1 MNQWPQFLGA
11 FLLLAA
17 YALAQ
22 SGRLNVMSLSYN
34 LVNVFGSLLLAT
46 DAWRAQQWGFVL
58 LEPHAPLAGLD
69 LDPEHRAD
77 LGPRTRSGTEPDTN
91 HGCDLSATGLGT
103 GRLQPNRMVQQW
115 RDLGHH

>member
-34 LVNVFGSLLLAT
+34 LVNVFGSLLLAI
-46 DAWRAQQWGFVL
+46 DA
-58 LEPHAPLAGLD
+58 
-69 LDPEHRAD
+69 
-77 LGPRTRSGTEPDTN
+77 
-91 HGCDLSATGLGT
+91 
-103 GRLQPNRMVQQW
+103 
-115 RDLGHH
+115 